1 MMLEFHINPPHEIM
15 NRNKVFNQP
24 LPRSV
29 PPNVYKILSFLPLSR
44 KHIFLNSD
52 LIKPVCP
59 NDLLFANTNAK
70 LYDYVRITYSLDV
83 LFDEAQGREV
93 EIDRLTGHH
102 ESRNSEFS
110 CQ

>member
-59 NDLLFANTNAK
+59 NDLLFANTITK
-70 LYDYVRITYSLDV
+70 LYNYIRLTCSLDV
-83 LFDEAQGREV
+83 LFDELYGWEV
-93 EIDRLTGHH
+93 ELAILTGHH

-110 CQ
+110 FQ

>member
-24 LPRSV
+24 LSRSV
-29 PPNVYKILSFLPLSR
+29 PPDV
-44 KHIFLNSD
+44 
-52 LIKPVCP
+52 
-59 NDLLFANTNAK
+59 FANTITK
-70 LYDYVRITYSLDV
+70 LYNYIRLTCSLDV
-83 LFDEAQGREV
+83 LFDELYGWEV
-93 EIDRLTGHH
+93 ELAILTGHH